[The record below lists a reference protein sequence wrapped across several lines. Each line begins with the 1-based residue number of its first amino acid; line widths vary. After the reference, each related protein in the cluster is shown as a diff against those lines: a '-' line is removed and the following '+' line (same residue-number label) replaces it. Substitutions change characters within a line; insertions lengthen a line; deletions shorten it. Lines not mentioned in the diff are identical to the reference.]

1 MKINQIKSKNIL
13 AQLLKPIAAI
23 AAAMV
28 VGAFLIL
35 YAGANPI
42 KAYQSLLTGA
52 FGSFYNFTEVLVKAS
67 PLWLAGLG
75 VAISFK
81 AGIFNVGAEGQ
92 IMMGAL
98 ATAWIGVVLG
108 SLPMVILLPVTMLAA
123 VLAGGIWASIPGM
136 MKAKLGVDEIITT
149 IMFNYI
155 ATWVVSYFV
164 TGPLKDPAG
173 VNPQTAELGAGAQ
186 LPILVKATRLHAG
199 LILTL
204 LLIVVM
210 YFVMKKSTFGYKVRL
225 LGSSLTVARAS
236 GINVPVTLVTTMIIS
251 GGLSGLA
258 GMMEIS
264 GLHHRLLNSFSPGYG
279 FTAVVVA
286 LLGNLNP
293 MAVFVSGF
301 FFAAMTVGAN
311 EMQRSVAI
319 PTSLISVIQG
329 LIVFF
334 VLVSEVK
341 NLSLP
346 RLFGAKKESREVA
359 E

>member
-1 MKINQIKSKNIL
+1 MKIKQNDKRKIL
-13 AQLLKPIAAI
+13 TQLLKPVAAI
-23 AAAMV
+23 AAALL
-28 VGAFLIL
+28 VGAVLIL
-35 YAGANPI
+35 YAGANPVT
-42 KAYQSLLTGA
+42 AYQSLLAGA

-75 VAISFK
+75 VALSFK

-108 SLPMVILLPVTMLAA
+108 NLPMIILLPVTMLAA

-199 LILTL
+199 LIVTL
-204 LLIVVM
+204 ILIVVM
-210 YFVMKKSTFGYKVRL
+210 YFVIKKSTFGYKVRL
-225 LGSSLTVARAS
+225 LGSSLSVARAS
-236 GINVPVTLVTTMIIS
+236 GVNVPLTLITTMIIS

-293 MAVFVSGF
+293 LAVFVSGF
-301 FFAAMTVGAN
+301 FFAASAT
-311 EMQRSVAI
+311 R
-319 PTSLISVIQG
+319 
-329 LIVFF
+329 
-334 VLVSEVK
+334 
-341 NLSLP
+341 
-346 RLFGAKKESREVA
+346 
-359 E
+359 

>member
-1 MKINQIKSKNIL
+1 MENGKMKIKQNDKRKIL
-13 AQLLKPIAAI
+13 TQLLKPVAAI
-23 AAAMV
+23 AAALL
-28 VGAFLIL
+28 VGAVLIL
-35 YAGANPI
+35 YAGANPVM
-42 KAYQSLLTGA
+42 AYKSLLTGA

-75 VAISFK
+75 VALSFK

-108 SLPMVILLPVTMLAA
+108 NLPMIILLPVTMLAA

-204 LLIVVM
+204 ILIVVM
-210 YFVMKKSTFGYKVRL
+210 YFVIQKSTFGYKVRL
-225 LGSSLTVARAS
+225 LGSSLTVARAAA
-236 GINVPVTLVTTMIIS
+236 VCPVW
-251 GGLSGLA
+251 
-258 GMMEIS
+258 
-264 GLHHRLLNSFSPGYG
+264 PG
-279 FTAVVVA
+279 
-286 LLGNLNP
+286 
-293 MAVFVSGF
+293 
-301 FFAAMTVGAN
+301 
-311 EMQRSVAI
+311 
-319 PTSLISVIQG
+319 
-329 LIVFF
+329 
-334 VLVSEVK
+334 
-341 NLSLP
+341 
-346 RLFGAKKESREVA
+346 
-359 E
+359 

>member
-1 MKINQIKSKNIL
+1 MKIKQNDKRKIL
-13 AQLLKPIAAI
+13 TQLLKPVAAI
-23 AAAMV
+23 AAALL
-28 VGAFLIL
+28 VGAVLIL
-35 YAGANPI
+35 YAGANPVT
-42 KAYQSLLTGA
+42 AYQSLLAGA

-75 VAISFK
+75 VALSFK

-108 SLPMVILLPVTMLAA
+108 NLPMIILLP
-123 VLAGGIWASIPGM
+123 ASIPGM

-199 LILTL
+199 LIVTL
-204 LLIVVM
+204 ILIVVM
-210 YFVMKKSTFGYKVRL
+210 YFVIKKSTFGYKVRL
-225 LGSSLTVARAS
+225 LGSSLSVARAS
-236 GINVPVTLVTTMIIS
+236 GVNVPLTLITTMIIS

-293 MAVFVSGF
+293 LAVFVSGF

-311 EMQRSVAI
+311 EMQRSAAI

-334 VLVSEVK
+334 VLISEVK
-341 NLSLP
+341 HFPIP
-346 RLFGAKKESREVA
+346 RIFTSKRENREVT